1 MSEGQALKMRHHV
14 NRSPLRDDAPVAE
27 EVLLMAMSVRATIHT
42 RSTID
47 RSNCTKEYSLGVQYC
62 NQNRALPHRY
72 LLRHHTSSDSI
83 HHCDT
88 MIRIP
93 LLLLL
98 VIATAQA
105 FAPIIAIL
113 PKRGATNLKVRYG
126 IEQQLRCKLPAS
138 WP

>member
-1 MSEGQALKMRHHV
+1 
-14 NRSPLRDDAPVAE
+14 
-27 EVLLMAMSVRATIHT
+27 MAMSARATIH
-42 RSTID
+42 TID
-47 RSNCTKEYSLGVQYC
+47 RSNCTKEYSEYC
-62 NQNRALPHRY
+62 KQNRALPHRY
-72 LLRHHTSSDSI
+72 LQRHHTSSDSI

-126 IEQQLRCKLPAS
+126 IEEQLRCKLPAS